1 MVTILHAWMRLLAVA
16 LLGVV
21 LNGCGEKKP
30 LVSESFVFGTRVEV
44 QVADDLPEAQ
54 VRAAV
59 AQVLAE
65 FDRLH
70 RTYHAWQPSELTQLN
85 EALASGQRIHVSA
98 EMADL
103 LQEAQAYARAS
114 DALFDPGIGRL
125 IELWGFHADSYAAQ
139 LPAPAAIKAWL
150 QAHPSIRQLRV
161 EQDRGE
167 QNKGGAWVSSPN
179 RQVALDFG
187 GSLKGKALDR
197 AAAILKAAG
206 GHNALINIGGNVM
219 ALGTRYGNA
228 WRVAIQAPRYA
239 GPLAILELHDGE
251 ATGTSGDYQR
261 YFEVDGQRYPHL
273 LDPRTGYPAPGTQ
286 AVTIVVDGPDAGVRS
301 DVLTKPVFIAGAAG
315 WQAMAQRLGL
325 AQVLRVDSQNQVS
338 VTAPLA
344 ERLKFMPH
352 DGKLPTIRR
361 ID

>member
-1 MVTILHAWMRLLAVA
+1 MVVRLSIA
-16 LLGVV
+16 LLLTLLLGA
-21 LNGCGEKKP
+21 CGDKKP
-30 LVSESFVFGTRVEV
+30 VVSESFVFGTRVEV
-44 QVADDLPEAQ
+44 QVADDLPEPQ
-54 VRAAV
+54 MRAAV

-85 EALASGQRIHVSA
+85 DTLATGQRARVSA

-103 LQEAQAYARAS
+103 LVEAQGYAQRS

-125 IELWGFHADSYAAQ
+125 IALWGFHADSYAEHV
-139 LPAPAAIKAWL
+139 PEVSAIKAWL
-150 QAHPSIRQLRV
+150 KSHPSIMQLQVQKDV
-161 EQDRGE
+161 E
-167 QNKGGAWVSSPN
+167 GGWVSSGN

-206 GHNALINIGGNVM
+206 IRNALINIGGNVM
-219 ALGTRYGNA
+219 ALGSRYGTP

-286 AVTIVVDGPDAGVRS
+286 ALMVVVGGPDAGVRS
-301 DVLTKPVFIAGAAG
+301 DVLTKPVFIAGEAA
-315 WQAMAQRLGL
+315 WAAMASRLGL
-325 AQVLRVDSQNQVS
+325 TQVLRVDDQGRVS
-338 VTAPLA
+338 VTAA
-344 ERLKFMPH
+344 MADRLKFMPH
-352 DGKLPTIRR
+352 DGKLPDIRR
-361 ID
+361 IK

>member
-1 MVTILHAWMRLLAVA
+1 MMILRALARLLAVV
-16 LLGVV
+16 LLGMV

-44 QVADDLPEAQ
+44 QVADDLPETQ

-85 EALASGQRIHVSA
+85 EALASGRRLRVSA

-103 LQEAQAYARAS
+103 LQEARRYAQQS

-139 LPAPAAIKAWL
+139 LPAPTAIKAWL
-150 QAHPSIRQLRV
+150 QSHPSIRQLRV
-161 EQDRGE
+161 EQ
-167 QNKGGAWVSSPN
+167 NKDGAWVSSPN

-206 GHNALINIGGNVM
+206 VHNALINIGGNVM
-219 ALGTRYGNA
+219 ALGTRYGHA

-261 YFEVDGQRYPHL
+261 YFELDGQRYPHL

-286 AVTIVVDGPDAGVRS
+286 AVTIVVDGADAGVRS
-301 DVLTKPVFIAGAAG
+301 DVLTKPVFIAGAAR
-315 WQAMAQRLGL
+315 WEAMAQRLGL
-325 AQVLRVDSQNQVS
+325 TQVLRVDDQDQVG

>member
-1 MVTILHAWMRLLAVA
+1 MPLRTRVVHWVWALLLAVWIS
-16 LLGVV
+16 
-21 LNGCGEKKP
+21 GCAEKKP
-30 LVSESFVFGTRVEV
+30 LISESFVFGTRVEV

-54 VRAAV
+54 SRAAI
-59 AQVLAE
+59 AAVLTE

-70 RTYHAWQPSELTQLN
+70 RNYHAWQPSELTQLN
-85 EALASGQRIHVSA
+85 DALAAGRRQHVSP

-103 LQEAQAYARAS
+103 LVEARDYARQS

-139 LPAPAAIKAWL
+139 LPDPAAIKAWL
-150 QAHPSIRQLRV
+150 QAHPSILKLHV
-161 EQDRGE
+161 ERDDH
-167 QNKGGAWVSSPN
+167 GAWVASPN

-197 AAAILKAAG
+197 AAAILQAAG
-206 GHNALINIGGNVM
+206 VRNALINIGGNVM
-219 ALGTRYGNA
+219 ALGTRYGKA

-239 GPLAILELHDGE
+239 GPLAVIELHDGE

-273 LDPRTGYPAPGTQ
+273 LDPRSGYPASGTQ
-286 AVTIVVDGPDAGVRS
+286 AVTIVVGGPDAGVRS
-301 DVLTKPVFIAGAAG
+301 DVLTKPVFIASDAG

-325 AQVLRVDSQNQVS
+325 TQVLRVDALNQISVS
-338 VTAPLA
+338 TVLA
-344 ERLKFMPH
+344 DRLKFMPH
-352 DGKLPTIRR
+352 DGKLPNIRR
-361 ID
+361 IE

>member
-1 MVTILHAWMRLLAVA
+1 MPLRSPFARWRWVWALILVT
-16 LLGVV
+16 LLGA
-21 LNGCGEKKP
+21 CGEKKP

-44 QVADDLPEAQ
+44 QVADDMPEAQ

-70 RTYHAWQPSELTQLN
+70 RTYHAWQPSELTHLN
-85 EALASGQRIHVSA
+85 EALAAGRRMRVSP

-103 LQEAQAYARAS
+103 LIEAQRYARQS

-139 LPAPAAIKAWL
+139 LPDPKAIKAWL
-150 QAHPSIRQLRV
+150 KTHPSILQLQV
-161 EQDRGE
+161 D
-167 QNKGGAWVSSPN
+167 KTADGAWVSSSN

-197 AAAILKAAG
+197 AAEILHAAG
-206 GHNALINIGGNVM
+206 VRNALINIGGNVM
-219 ALGTRYGNA
+219 ALGSRDGHA

-239 GPLAILELHDGE
+239 GPLAVLELKDGE

-273 LDPRTGYPAPGTQ
+273 LDPRTGYPATETQ

-301 DVLTKPVFIAGAAG
+301 DVLTKPVFIAGERD
-315 WQAMAQRLGL
+315 WQAMARRLGL
-325 AQVLRVDSQNQVS
+325 TQVLRVDRQGQVS

-344 ERLKFMPH
+344 DRLKFMPH
-352 DGKLPTIRR
+352 DGKLPDIRR
-361 ID
+361 IE

>member
-1 MVTILHAWMRLLAVA
+1 MPRAWCRWLWAVLLAAA
-16 LLGVV
+16 LTA
-21 LNGCGEKKP
+21 CGEKKP
-30 LVSESFVFGTRVEV
+30 VVSESFVFGTRVEV
-44 QVADDLPEAQ
+44 QVADDLSEPQ
-54 VRAAV
+54 IRAAV
-59 AQVLAE
+59 ARVLAE

-70 RTYHAWQPSELTQLN
+70 RTYHAWQPSDLTQLN
-85 EALASGQRIHVSA
+85 EALAAGRRVRVSA

-103 LQEAQAYARAS
+103 LQEAQDYARQS

-139 LPAPAAIKAWL
+139 LPAPAAIKTWL
-150 QAHPSIRQLRV
+150 QSRPSVLQL
-161 EQDRGE
+161 QIKKDAD
-167 QNKGGAWVSSPN
+167 GAWVSSPN

-197 AAAILKAAG
+197 AAEILRAAG
-206 GHNALINIGGNVM
+206 VRNALINIGGNVM

-261 YFEVDGQRYPHL
+261 YFELDGQRYPHL
-273 LDPRTGYPAPGTQ
+273 LDPRSGYPAPGTQ

-325 AQVLRVDSQNQVS
+325 TQVLRVDSQDQVS

-352 DGKLPTIRR
+352 DGKLPTIRK

>member
-1 MVTILHAWMRLLAVA
+1 MSRAWCRWLWAVLLAVA
-16 LLGVV
+16 LTA
-21 LNGCGEKKP
+21 CGEKKP
-30 LVSESFVFGTRVEV
+30 VVSESFVFGTRVEV
-44 QVADDLPEAQ
+44 QVADDLSEPQ
-54 VRAAV
+54 IRAAV

-85 EALASGQRIHVSA
+85 EALAAGRRVRVSA

-103 LQEAQAYARAS
+103 LQEAQDYARQS

-139 LPAPAAIKAWL
+139 LPASAAIKTWL
-150 QAHPSIRQLRV
+150 QSHPSILQLQIK
-161 EQDRGE
+161 QDGD
-167 QNKGGAWVSSPN
+167 GAWVSSPH

-197 AAAILKAAG
+197 AAEILRAAG
-206 GHNALINIGGNVM
+206 VRNALINIGGNVM

-261 YFEVDGQRYPHL
+261 YFELDGQRYPHL
-273 LDPRTGYPAPGTQ
+273 LDPRSGYPAPGTQ

-325 AQVLRVDSQNQVS
+325 TQVLRVDSQDQVS

-352 DGKLPTIRR
+352 DGKLPTIRK

>member
-1 MVTILHAWMRLLAVA
+1 MVTFGSLARLATALLLAL
-16 LLGVV
+16 LLGA
-21 LNGCGEKKP
+21 CGEKKP

-85 EALASGQRIHVSA
+85 DALASGQRVRVSS

-103 LQEAQAYARAS
+103 LREAQGYARQS

-125 IELWGFHADSYAAQ
+125 IALWGFHADSYAAQ
-139 LPAPAAIKAWL
+139 VPEPEAIKAWL
-150 QAHPSIRQLRV
+150 KSHPSILQLRV
-161 EQDRGE
+161 EQNPEPGAA
-167 QNKGGAWVSSPN
+167 GAWVRSAN

-197 AAAILKAAG
+197 AAEILKAAG
-206 GHNALINIGGNVM
+206 IHNALINIGGNVM
-219 ALGTRYGNA
+219 ALGSRHGSP

-239 GPLAILELHDGE
+239 GPLAVLELKDGE

-301 DVLTKPVFIAGAAG
+301 DVLTKPVFIAGDAD
-315 WQAMAQRLGL
+315 WQAMAQHLGL
-325 AQVLRVDSQNQVS
+325 TQVLRVDGQDQVS

-344 ERLKFMPH
+344 ARLKFMPH
-352 DGKLPTIRR
+352 DGKLPDIRR
-361 ID
+361 IE

>member
-1 MVTILHAWMRLLAVA
+1 MSLAWRRWLWAVLLALA
-16 LLGVV
+16 LTA
-21 LNGCGEKKP
+21 CGEKKP
-30 LVSESFVFGTRVEV
+30 MVSESFVFGTRVEV
-44 QVADDLPEAQ
+44 QVADELSEPQ
-54 VRAAV
+54 IRVAV

-85 EALASGQRIHVSA
+85 EALASSRRIRVSA

-103 LQEAQAYARAS
+103 LQEAQRYAQQS

-125 IELWGFHADSYAAQ
+125 IALWGFHADSYVAQ

-150 QAHPSIRQLRV
+150 QSHPSILQLKI
-161 EQDRGE
+161 EQDAA
-167 QNKGGAWVSSPN
+167 GAWVSSPN

-197 AAAILKAAG
+197 AAKILRAAG
-206 GHNALINIGGNVM
+206 VHNALINIGGNVM

-251 ATGTSGDYQR
+251 AMGTSGDYQR
-261 YFEVDGQRYPHL
+261 YFELDGQRYPHL

-325 AQVLRVDSQNQVS
+325 TQVLRVDGQDQVS